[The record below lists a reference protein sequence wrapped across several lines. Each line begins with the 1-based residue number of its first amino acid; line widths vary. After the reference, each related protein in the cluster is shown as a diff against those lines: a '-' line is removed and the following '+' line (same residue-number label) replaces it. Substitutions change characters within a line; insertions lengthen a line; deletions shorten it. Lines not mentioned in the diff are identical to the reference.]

1 MFQPWSRTISIDIDD
16 VADRKNLL
24 LLVQLRWLA
33 VIGQV
38 LTIVIVH
45 FGFGIALPQTN
56 LAYVIA
62 FLIAL
67 NVLSLIR
74 HYSHDA
80 IGNTEL
86 FLGLLL
92 DVAPLTAQL
101 YLTGGAANPF
111 VLLYLLQVTLT
122 AVLLDAWSA
131 WTLVVVTSGCFVWL
145 SRFYRDVFHEHGDDF
160 ARLHVQG
167 SFVCLVLSATLLV
180 FFISRINNNL
190 RARNANLA
198 SLRQQ
203 SAEKDHIVRIGFARL
218 RSGP

>member
-16 VADRKNLL
+16 VTDRKNLL

-45 FGFGIALPQTN
+45 FGFGIALPLAN

-92 DVAPLTAQL
+92 DVAALTAQL

-122 AVLLDAWSA
+122 AVLLDAWSV

-145 SRFYRDVFHEHGDDF
+145 
-160 ARLHVQG
+160 
-167 SFVCLVLSATLLV
+167 
-180 FFISRINNNL
+180 
-190 RARNANLA
+190 
-198 SLRQQ
+198 
-203 SAEKDHIVRIGFARL
+203 
-218 RSGP
+218 